1 MVFAFFVVMFGFLG
15 VFYIILIYIDEIHF
29 FINHIAEQL
38 PALLSGLLWVLLPL
52 MLISLICWSYLVIK
66 EKYSVEKIGLKQEL
80 IKIKVGNR
88 GRV

>member
-29 FINHIAEQL
+29 FINHISEQL

-52 MLISLICWSYLVIK
+52 MLISLICGSYLVIK